1 MADTMDLIEQVR
13 RMTGA
18 KFVAFTYRS
27 RETNELARYTLILGA
42 NLTTL
47 YEKDRATLA
56 ALLPTLD
63 GLKADAATALL
74 ASIDE
79 SLAKGLGNNDAYT
92 HGPAQGDTYAPIMPG
107 LKVHKTDGTLH
118 VTGLLHHKTVLEPGV
133 HKDVK
138 SRPLTLAKR
147 EIERE
152 LRRSKIRQFR
162 LPNLLT
168 AKLNGETLE
177 LAV

>member
-1 MADTMDLIEQVR
+1 MADAMDLIEQLR
-13 RMTGA
+13 RMVGA
-18 KFVAFTYRS
+18 KFAAFTYRS
-27 RETNELARYTLILGA
+27 RETNELARYVLILGA

-47 YEKDRATLA
+47 YEKDRETLT

-79 SLAKGLGNNDAYT
+79 SLAKGLGHNAAYT
-92 HGPAQGDTYAPIMPG
+92 HGPEQGDTYETILPG
-107 LKVHKTDGTLH
+107 LKIHKTDGTLH
-118 VTGLLHHKTVLEPGV
+118 VTGLLHRKTVLEEGV
-133 HKDVK
+133 HKVVK
-138 SRPLTLAKR
+138 SKPLTLAKR